1 MEALPA
7 PVYARAFVRTY
18 AQYLGLNAS
27 ALVQRMPGAK
37 PEPEMPP
44 LPEVGRGET
53 APLISASWLAAG
65 VVVVV
70 LLVVG
75 LVLFWNRGGGE
86 TGSVTNPPP
95 AVQEPSGQGAEQPTP
110 PIDEPPAAPVVEPG
124 IVPDLEDEHVVV
136 AVNAL
141 AEAGLRYVV
150 VEVENDDVA
159 PGVVF
164 QQSPSPGTEIDA
176 NTVVTLVASR

>member
-1 MEALPA
+1 
-7 PVYARAFVRTY
+7 
-18 AQYLGLNAS
+18 
-27 ALVQRMPGAK
+27 MPSAK
-37 PEPEMPP
+37 PEPELPP

-86 TGSVTNPPP
+86 ANTVTNPP
-95 AVQEPSGQGAEQPTP
+95 AVEEPDGQGAEQPQP
-110 PIDEPPAAPVVEPG
+110 PADEEPPAPVVEPG
-124 IVPDLEDEHVVV
+124 LVPDLEDQHVVV

-150 VEVENDDVA
+150 VEVESDDA
-159 PGVVF
+159 AAGIVF
-164 QQSPSPGTEIDA
+164 QQSPSPGTETDA
-176 NTVVTLVASR
+176 NTVVTLVAGR